1 MYGDPRPLFIVTV
14 AVILGLIAFVAYVL
28 VKMKEPWVR
37 STSLA
42 VNLDAPG
49 LQPASVEAAA
59 DVAPADEKIAEKVDA
74 EPDAQLDKPKND

>member
-14 AVILGLIAFVAYVL
+14 AVILGLIGFVAYVL

-42 VNLDAPG
+42 VNDAAPG
-49 LQPASVEAAA
+49 LQAAPLEAAA
-59 DVAPADEKIAEKVDA
+59 DVKIAA
-74 EPDAQLDKPKND
+74 EVVAEVEPQLDKPKND